1 VEKLKGIR
9 LSAKTYAEQPSI
21 NRALVYCAGSL
32 RCRASFLS
40 PRKAAS
46 VFGDAGIV

>member
-9 LSAKTYAEQPSI
+9 LSAKTYAEQPFI
-21 NRALVYCAGSL
+21 NRALVYCAWSL
-32 RCRASFLS
+32 PCRASFLS

-46 VFGDAGIV
+46 VFGNAGIV